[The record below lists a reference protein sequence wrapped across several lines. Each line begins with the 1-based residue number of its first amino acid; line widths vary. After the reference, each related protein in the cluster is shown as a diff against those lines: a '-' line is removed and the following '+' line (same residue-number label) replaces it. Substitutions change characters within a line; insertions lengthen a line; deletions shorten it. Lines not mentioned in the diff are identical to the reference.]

1 VLIFNIE
8 SLLRTT
14 NYLQFGRL
22 LDTGSSA
29 QLTNNGFQIGKNGDR
44 KVYKHALILFYYLKI
59 ELSFI
64 IAFKWGK
71 KVKNMLLVQES
82 GKVEK
87 KLKGKLKKKKRF

>member
-1 VLIFNIE
+1 LAVY
-8 SLLRTT
+8 ST
-14 NYLQFGRL
+14 

-44 KVYKHALILFYYLKI
+44 KVYKHALISFYYLKI

-87 KLKGKLKKKKRF
+87 KLKEKLKKKEKVLNVFL

>member
-1 VLIFNIE
+1 LAVY
-8 SLLRTT
+8 ST
-14 NYLQFGRL
+14 

-87 KLKGKLKKKKRF
+87 KLKEKLKKKEKVLNVFLQLNI

>member
-1 VLIFNIE
+1 LAVY
-8 SLLRTT
+8 ST
-14 NYLQFGRL
+14 

-59 ELSFI
+59 ELSYI

-82 GKVEK
+82 GKVEN
-87 KLKGKLKKKKRF
+87 KLKEKLKKKKRF